1 MPESSTSKKQ
11 SILSSY
17 FSQPSGSSTHTSSSH
32 RLATAGQRSSS
43 PIDLTNSLDEER
55 PSKRRKVSD
64 RPADTGKSQLERNTP
79 RLASKN
85 STIVQYR
92 FGSQV
97 SSQTLSAEAENAR
110 LRRHERAKRL
120 LLSDHNVLDR
130 QGSKEQGEHDAS
142 DPEEE
147 EEQRR
152 STSPVKVTSQ
162 GAALEAG
169 GDKFEETMA
178 FFANSSAK
186 NKGGRKKAATTAAPA
201 RVTKKVQEIGPSG
214 EPYTPLELQ
223 VSTLMRFCHA
233 CTNFLQ
239 VKNFKEQNS
248 GTFLMF
254 EIGYKIIFYGDDAQ
268 VSLMF
273 RRRTLGRIF
282 TLLSRLLRGS

>member
-1 MPESSTSKKQ
+1 MPESSTSRKQ

-17 FSQPSGSSTHTSSSH
+17 FSQPSGSSTHTSH

-55 PSKRRKVSD
+55 PPKRRKLSN
-64 RPADTGKSQLERNTP
+64 RPADTGKSQPERNIPLPT
-79 RLASKN
+79 SKN

-97 SSQTLSAEAENAR
+97 SLQTLSAEEENAR
-110 LRRHERAKRL
+110 LRRHEQARRL

-152 STSPVKVTSQ
+152 STSPVKATSQ

-186 NKGGRKKAATTAAPA
+186 NKDGRKKTAATAASA
-201 RVTKKVQEIGPSG
+201 RVTKKVQ
-214 EPYTPLELQ
+214 
-223 VSTLMRFCHA
+223 
-233 CTNFLQ
+233 
-239 VKNFKEQNS
+239 
-248 GTFLMF
+248 
-254 EIGYKIIFYGDDAQ
+254 
-268 VSLMF
+268 
-273 RRRTLGRIF
+273 
-282 TLLSRLLRGS
+282 